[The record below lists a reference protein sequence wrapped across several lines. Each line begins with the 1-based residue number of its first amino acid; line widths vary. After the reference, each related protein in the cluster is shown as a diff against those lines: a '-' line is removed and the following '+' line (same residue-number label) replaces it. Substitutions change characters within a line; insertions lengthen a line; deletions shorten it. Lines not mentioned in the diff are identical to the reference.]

1 MGGLLTKDDVM
12 NKILMVR
19 STDQMIEKNLI
30 GYGWQVD
37 FSQFSQVAE
46 LLDAIKTKH
55 GTYGNSRKRIASF
68 FNLKKGDIVVVPTG
82 SSIAL
87 AEVEGERFF
96 QAGSKK
102 SSNQISVQYCRNQN
116 GGLIKIPRKLL
127 TNALESRLKIRTSIA
142 DLQKFDTELM
152 SIFQNIKKNN
162 QYIPS
167 HIDEKKLET
176 QESFKVD
183 LLAAIKGKKTW
194 LESGGIGVENLVV
207 ELLQLDGYT
216 ATVQPKNQSSDIA
229 DVDIIAIKA
238 TRFYQSELL
247 IQVKHHS
254 GHSGEH
260 GIRQLIAYDSDNQ
273 NANKWFITTAEIS
286 DSTKGLAENHNI
298 STMDGE
304 ALVDWLVDSIDSLAE
319 ATMRKLGIIQ
329 APVLVLL

>member
-1 MGGLLTKDDVM
+1 M

-30 GYGWQVD
+30 GYGWQID
-37 FSQFSQVAE
+37 FSHFNQIAD

-55 GTYGNSRKRIASF
+55 GTYGNSRIRIASF
-68 FNLKKGDIVVVPTG
+68 FNLKKGDIIVVPTG

-96 QAGSKK
+96 QAGSKR
-102 SSNQISVQYCRNQN
+102 SSNQISVRYCRNQT

-127 TNALESRLKIRTSIA
+127 TNALESRLKTRTSIA
-142 DLQKFDTELM
+142 DLQKFDAELL
-152 SIFQNIKKNN
+152 SILQNIKKNN
-162 QYIPS
+162 KYIPS
-167 HIDEKKLET
+167 HIDEKKLEA

-194 LESGGIGVENLVV
+194 LESGGIGVVNLVV
-207 ELLQLDGYT
+207 ELLRLDGYT
-216 ATVQPKNQSSDIA
+216 ATIQPKNQSSDLA
-229 DVDIIAIKA
+229 DIDIVAIKA

-254 GHSGEH
+254 GYSGEH

-286 DSTKGLAENHNI
+286 DSTKGLAEDHNI
-298 STMDGE
+298 FTMDGE
-304 ALVDWLVDSIDSLAE
+304 AFVDWLVDSIDSLTE
-319 ATMRKLGIIQ
+319 ATRRKLGIIQ
-329 APVLVLL
+329 APVLVLI